1 MSQIGEKRL
10 RPEEQ
15 VILVDENDEAIG
27 VGEKLEIHRQG
38 KLHRAFSIFVF
49 NAGGELL
56 LQKRAGAKYHSSG
69 LWSNTC
75 CGHPRPGEFI
85 EHAARR
91 RLQEEMGFVCDL
103 KDVFQ
108 FTYKVQLSDEISEH
122 ECDHVLVGVFD
133 GEPQPFHDE
142 VDDWRWIGLKELRE
156 DIQECPDRYTY
167 WLKVALS
174 LLPAEPINEPEAT
187 LKC

>member
-1 MSQIGEKRL
+1 MDQLGEKRSN
-10 RPEEQ
+10 REEQ

-133 GEPQPFHDE
+133 GEPQPFRDE

-156 DIQECPDRYTY
+156 DIQERPDRYTY